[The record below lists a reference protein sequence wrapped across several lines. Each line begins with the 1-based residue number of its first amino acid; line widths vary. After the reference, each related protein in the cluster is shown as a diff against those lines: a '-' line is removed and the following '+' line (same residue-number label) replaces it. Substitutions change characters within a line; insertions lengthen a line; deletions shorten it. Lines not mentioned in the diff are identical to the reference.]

1 MELPGP
7 KLTNDPLLRQRYFD
21 NTNVGTLDV
30 LGATFDDTLYYNP
43 LNAGA
48 RTFDYF
54 VNKDKGK
61 RYTKQEWTDS
71 QYYRDGITV
80 GEDGIHEGAASILA
94 ERHDERL
101 SRRMV
106 LDRARS
112 SYSLGAAQLGVGLV
126 GSMLDPLNIAS
137 AFVPVVSGARFASLA
152 TRYGATRA
160 RAIRG
165 AAEGAVGAALL
176 EPIVLTAA
184 EVEQDKDYTVMDSLL
199 NVTFGTAL
207 GGGLHAVGGKI
218 ADKLS
223 RTSPQTREVLTR
235 TSVAQLANDQNV
247 DVDAIIRAD
256 GTLREDAPL
265 VAGEGVTAQAREE
278 FMIEAKGRRIPDVL
292 RPSLIPA
299 ERPKSLLQFIKASG
313 GIWTK
318 DDNIG
323 DIKAIMDK
331 AALGITNSS
340 RADKRT
346 KKGRLQPGAK
356 TLDEMAE
363 AASEAGYFNSVDEY
377 GTGRA
382 SVNDL
387 LEAIAEE
394 RQGNKRYSLTDTKR
408 VEAMKTADDL
418 FDEAMAYGIDPKG
431 LTDNELFAL
440 LNERRSQ
447 FEPSNNIPQDIED
460 GLTEE
465 EFYEL
470 RERELGKNYDLGNL
484 EDDFINPD
492 SIEASVAEYKDQDFE
507 TLQTELKAL
516 EEQIETLRMVDEV
529 PESFVKDMQEA
540 DTLVKRAESF
550 GAAADAAATCIA
562 RAVRSV

>member
-7 KLTNDPLLRQRYFD
+7 KLTNDPVLRQQYFN

-61 RYTKQEWTDS
+61 KYTKQEWSDS
-71 QYYRDGITV
+71 KYYREGITV
-80 GEDGIHEGAASILA
+80 GDDGIHEGAASILA

-101 SRRMV
+101 SRKMV

-137 AFVPVVSGARFASLA
+137 AFVPVMGGARFASLA
-152 TRYGATRA
+152 AKYGTTRA

-176 EPIVLTAA
+176 EPVVLTAA

-199 NVTFGTAL
+199 NITFGTAL
-207 GGGLHAVGGKI
+207 GGGLHAVGGKL

-223 RTSPQTREVLTR
+223 RTSPQTREILTK
-235 TSVAQLANDQNV
+235 TSVAQFADDKNV
-247 DVDAIIRAD
+247 DVEAIVKADA
-256 GTLREDAPL
+256 TLRDDAPL
-265 VAGEGVTAQAREE
+265 VAGEGVTAEAREE
-278 FMIEAKGRRIPDVL
+278 FMIEAKGKRIPDAL
-292 RPSLIPA
+292 RPSLIAA
-299 ERPKSLLQFIKASG
+299 ERPKSLLQFIRANG
-313 GIWTK
+313 GIWTQ
-318 DDNIG
+318 DANIG
-323 DIKAIMDK
+323 DIRAIMDK
-331 AALGITNSS
+331 AALSLTNSS
-340 RADKRT
+340 RVTRT
-346 KKGRLQPGAK
+346 SKKGKTLPGAK

-363 AASEAGYFNSVDEY
+363 AADEAGYFNTIDEY

-394 RQGNKRYSLTDTKR
+394 RQGNKRYSLMETER
-408 VEAMKTADDL
+408 VEAMRAADEL
-418 FDEAMAYGIDPKG
+418 FDEAQAYGIDPRG
-431 LTDNELFAL
+431 LTDDELFAL
-440 LNERRSQ
+440 IDERRTQ
-447 FEPSNNIPQDIED
+447 FEPSSNVPQDIKD

-470 RERELGKNYDLGNL
+470 RERELGKEYDLGNL
-484 EDDFINPD
+484 EDDFINPRF
-492 SIEASVAEYKDQDFE
+492 IERAVADYKDQDFD
-507 TLQTELKAL
+507 TLQSEVQAL

-529 PESFVKDMQEA
+529 PQSFIDDMQEA
-540 DTLVKRAESF
+540 DTLIQRAESF
-550 GAAADAAATCIA
+550 EAATNAAATCIA

>member
-7 KLTNDPLLRQRYFD
+7 KLTNDPLLRQQYFN

-61 RYTKQEWTDS
+61 KYTKKEWADS

-80 GEDGIHEGAASILA
+80 GDDGIHEGAASILA

-101 SRRMV
+101 SRKMV

-137 AFVPVVSGARFASLA
+137 AFVPVMSGARFASLA
-152 TRYGATRA
+152 AKYGTTKA

-176 EPIVLTAA
+176 EPVVLTAA

-207 GGGLHAVGGKI
+207 GGGLHAVGGKL

-223 RTSPQTREVLTR
+223 RTSPQTREVLTK
-235 TSVAQLANDQNV
+235 TSVAQLADDKNV
-247 DVDAIIRAD
+247 DVEPIAKADA
-256 GTLREDAPL
+256 TLRDDAPL
-265 VAGEGVTAQAREE
+265 VAGEGVTAETREE
-278 FMIEAKGRRIPDVL
+278 FMIEAKGKRIPDAL
-292 RPSLIPA
+292 RPSLVA
-299 ERPKSLLQFIKASG
+299 DERPKTLLQFIRANG
-313 GIWTK
+313 GIWTQ
-318 DDNIG
+318 DANIG
-323 DIKAIMDK
+323 DVRAIMDK
-331 AALGITNSS
+331 AALSLTNSS
-340 RADKRT
+340 RADKRS
-346 KKGRLQPGAK
+346 KKGKVLPGAK

-363 AASEAGYFNSVDEY
+363 AADEAGYFNNIDEY

-387 LEAIAEE
+387 LDAIAEE
-394 RQGNKRYSLTDTKR
+394 RQGKKRYSIMETER
-408 VEAMKTADDL
+408 VEAMRAADEL
-418 FDEAMAYGIDPKG
+418 FDEAQAYGIDPKG
-431 LTDNELFAL
+431 LTDDELFAL
-440 LNERRSQ
+440 LEERRTQ
-447 FEPSNNIPQDIED
+447 FEPSNNVPQDIKD

-470 RERELGKNYDLGNL
+470 REREIGKETELGNL
-484 EDDFINPD
+484 EDDFINPRF
-492 SIEASVAEYKDQDFE
+492 IEKAVADYKDQDFD
-507 TLQTELKAL
+507 TLQDELKAL

-529 PESFVKDMQEA
+529 PQSFIDDMQEA
-540 DTLVKRAESF
+540 DTLIQRAESF
-550 GAAADAAATCIA
+550 EAATNAAATCIA